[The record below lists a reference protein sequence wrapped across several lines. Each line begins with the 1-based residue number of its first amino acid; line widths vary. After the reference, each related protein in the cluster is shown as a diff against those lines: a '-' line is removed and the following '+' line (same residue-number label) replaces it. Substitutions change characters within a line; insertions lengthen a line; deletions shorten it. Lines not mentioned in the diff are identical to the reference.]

1 MDSDCKFYENNETHE
16 NLSEYAESEVFSE
29 LSWESSCHE
38 IIIDENNC
46 QSQFN
51 TGLMVENSEIVSKLI
66 EKVKKQPE
74 RDKNRDKKTIIKS
87 ATDYSNDVE
96 NLRRD
101 KIRILEGCCNNRCI
115 DLKHFGKGG
124 QDEFVYPLTV
134 FNICR
139 AR

>member
-38 IIIDENNC
+38 IIIDGNNC

-74 RDKNRDKKTIIKS
+74 REKNRDKKTII
-87 ATDYSNDVE
+87 
-96 NLRRD
+96 
-101 KIRILEGCCNNRCI
+101 
-115 DLKHFGKGG
+115 
-124 QDEFVYPLTV
+124 
-134 FNICR
+134 
-139 AR
+139 